1 MSSDNYV
8 GQGTLAPEVEQR
20 VRSELSG
27 GERLVCVG
35 QPKPDLYRGS
45 TMFLSIFGCCFGG
58 FALIFFTVGAAMT
71 VGFAGA
77 GVAAA
82 GQGFGGLAGC
92 FPLVFCLFSLPFLL
106 IGGCMATAPLWM
118 PKRIRRIIYALTDR
132 RALIFEP
139 NWFGRN
145 YTVRSYTRDGLGR
158 MFRVDRGRRSRRS
171 GVRGVLHHQHQQ
183 PGLLQHQPPAA
194 RLHGRRSG
202 ARAWK
207 SWCGLTLGL

>member
-1 MSSDNYV
+1 
-8 GQGTLAPEVEQR
+8 
-20 VRSELSG
+20 
-27 GERLVCVG
+27 
-35 QPKPDLYRGS
+35 
-45 TMFLSIFGCCFGG
+45 MFLSIFGCCFGG

-106 IGGCMATAPLWM
+106 IGGCMATAPIWM

-139 NWFGRN
+139 NWFGKN

-158 MFRVDRGRRSRRS
+158 MYRVDRGNEAGDLVFEEYYTTSTNSQGFSNTNRQQRGFMAVDQVRSLEEL
-171 GVRGVLHHQHQQ
+171 VR
-183 PGLLQHQPPAA
+183 
-194 RLHGRRSG
+194 
-202 ARAWK
+202 
-207 SWCGLTLGL
+207 LTLGL